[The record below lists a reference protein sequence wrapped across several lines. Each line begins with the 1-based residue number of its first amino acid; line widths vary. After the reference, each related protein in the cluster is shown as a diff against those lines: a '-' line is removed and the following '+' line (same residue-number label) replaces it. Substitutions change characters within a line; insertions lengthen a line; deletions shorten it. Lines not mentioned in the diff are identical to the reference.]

1 MSITSDILALTLQAT
16 NDNPDLWGEV
26 LNDSVVKLIESAFD
40 TTTVDVTSG
49 DATLDDTQGSDVATH
64 YRYGILNVIGAPGIA
79 RNVNLPVDIKNGAL
93 LKKAWLVIDNTT
105 GGDTITFKTATG
117 AGVALTSGEA
127 VWCYC
132 DGTDIKG
139 TYVASAGNAATADLA
154 TDSLDAQLLDGVDST
169 AFGQLAVRNTW
180 TAGQVVQRAA
190 ATESVNIV
198 TCDIDESNS
207 FYMLWE
213 GNWQLAAP
221 GGTPVNGDQF
231 SIIIQQGAGGSH
243 TISFAATTYIWEG
256 GTAPALSTV
265 AGNVDYLAFEYC
277 SDITGG
283 GGQWVG
289 TIMNNLSA

>member
-1 MSITSDILALTLQAT
+1 MAIFSDILALTLQAT

-26 LNDSVVKLIESAFD
+26 LNDSVIKLIESSFD
-40 TTTVDVTSG
+40 TTTVDVTTG
-49 DATLDDTQGSDVATH
+49 DVTLADTQGSDTATH

-79 RNVNLPVDIKNGAL
+79 RNVNLPVDIKNGTL
-93 LKKAWLVIDNTT
+93 LKKAWLVVDNTT

-117 AGVALTSGEA
+117 AGVALTANEA

-154 TDSLDAQLLDGVDST
+154 TDSLDAQLFDGLDSLV
-169 AFGQLAVRNTW
+169 FGQLDVRNTW
-180 TAGQVVQRAA
+180 TKGQVVARLT

-198 TCDIDESNS
+198 TCNIDLSNS
-207 FYMLWE
+207 FYMEWA
-213 GNWQLAAP
+213 GNWQLGVP

-231 SIIIQQGAGGSH
+231 SIVIQQAAGAPH
-243 TISFAATTYIWEG
+243 TISFATTTYIWEG

-265 AGNVDYLAFEYC
+265 AGQVDYLAFEYC

-283 GGQWVG
+283 GGQWIG
-289 TIMNNLSA
+289 TVMNNVS